1 MKSYIQFAPST
12 GNITAA
18 IAAMEAD
25 MPTWE
30 MIWDRDAQIAALK
43 AERDKLAKEAAT
55 STAAFIKQC
64 GDLDK
69 LRAALEDAADTLEA
83 NGFPSAGA
91 RRALGDK

>member
-1 MKSYIQFAPST
+1 MPMKSYIQFAPST

-43 AERDKLAKEAAT
+43 AERDKL
-55 STAAFIKQC
+55 
-64 GDLDK
+64 
-69 LRAALEDAADTLEA
+69 RAALEDAADTLEA

-91 RRALGDK
+91 RRALEDK